1 MDNIEFEIQMELD
14 GEKYYNEQAELNKGN
29 RLESVFRLL
38 AKDEHKHAEIV
49 KKYADEKNFELSAEN
64 AFTEFENVFSNEK
77 DFKLETTTDPLQVD
91 AYRLALSKEQESI
104 DLYKKMYD
112 EAETDEGK
120 KLFEYLIK
128 QEEYHYNIFDN
139 LVDHL
144 RKAEDWVEDAEFGRR
159 PKY

>member
-1 MDNIEFEIQMELD
+1 MDNIEFAIQMELD

-29 RLESVFRLL
+29 RLEKVFRLL
-38 AKDEHKHAEIV
+38 AKDEKQHAEIV
-49 KKYADEKNFELSAEN
+49 RKYADEKNFELADDNS
-64 AFTEFENVFSNEK
+64 FTEFENVFSDEK

-91 AYRLALSKEQESI
+91 VYRLALTKEQESI
-104 DLYKKMYD
+104 DLYKKMMD
-112 EAETDEGK
+112 EAETEDGK
-120 KLFEYLIK
+120 RLFGYLIK